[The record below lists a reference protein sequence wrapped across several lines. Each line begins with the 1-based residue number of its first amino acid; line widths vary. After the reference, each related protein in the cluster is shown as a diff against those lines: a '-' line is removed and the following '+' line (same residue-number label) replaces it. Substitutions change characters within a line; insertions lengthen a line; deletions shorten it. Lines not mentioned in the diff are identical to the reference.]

1 MFTFENSEDIE
12 SSLATEENVGNESI
26 NIVIDHA
33 EDIDKEDHDR
43 NIKLKDKVP

>member
-1 MFTFENSEDIE
+1 MFTFDNSEDIE

-33 EDIDKEDHDR
+33 EDINDEGHDR
-43 NIKLKDKVP
+43 NIEIDRYLV